1 MQMKKSESMENA
13 IIINREHKDSLFTF
27 LFNNPAALKEL
38 YSAIEGINLSPD
50 TPIDINTLTGI
61 LIRGQLNDVSFT
73 IDNRLV
79 VLIEHMS
86 TISDNLPL
94 RLLMY
99 IGRLYES
106 IIDDEKRYQRKLEKI
121 PSPEFIVLYNGKE
134 KFPDHKEL
142 RLSSAFQNTE
152 DLKLSKNKIPLE
164 LIVQV
169 YNINQG
175 YNQEILSKSK
185 TLDSYSIL
193 ISKIWEY
200 QKEKISLEES
210 LKYAIKYC
218 IENNILRDFLKRH
231 SSEVYNMLFGEWDF
245 EKEKAVAARE
255 AREDG
260 LSEGRTEGIAQ
271 GRVERDRVI
280 AMNALAKGLT
290 PELVC
295 DITGLDLETIQ
306 SLSSK

>member
-1 MQMKKSESMENA
+1 MKKSESTENT

-50 TPIDINTLTGI
+50 IPVDINTLTGI

-121 PSPEFIVLYNGKE
+121 PSPNLLFYITAKRDSL
-134 KFPDHKEL
+134 
-142 RLSSAFQNTE
+142 TI
-152 DLKLSKNKIPLE
+152 KNYIFLLLFKIP
-164 LIVQV
+164 
-169 YNINQG
+169 
-175 YNQEILSKSK
+175 
-185 TLDSYSIL
+185 
-193 ISKIWEY
+193 KI
-200 QKEKISLEES
+200 
-210 LKYAIKYC
+210 
-218 IENNILRDFLKRH
+218 
-231 SSEVYNMLFGEWDF
+231 
-245 EKEKAVAARE
+245 
-255 AREDG
+255 
-260 LSEGRTEGIAQ
+260 
-271 GRVERDRVI
+271 
-280 AMNALAKGLT
+280 
-290 PELVC
+290 
-295 DITGLDLETIQ
+295 
-306 SLSSK
+306 

>member
-1 MQMKKSESMENA
+1 MKKSESMENA

>member
-1 MQMKKSESMENA
+1 MKKSESTENT

-50 TPIDINTLTGI
+50 IPVDINTLTGI

-134 KFPDHKEL
+134 RFPDHKEL
-142 RLSSAFQNTE
+142 HLSTAFQNTE
-152 DLKLSKNKIPLE
+152 DLKLSENKIPLE

-175 YNQEILSKSK
+175 YNQQILSKSK

-210 LKYAIKYC
+210 LKSAIKYC

-245 EKEKAVAARE
+245 EKEKAVAIRE
-255 AREDG
+255 ARE
-260 LSEGRTEGIAQ
+260 EGHDSASLEIAK
-271 GRVERDRVI
+271 
-280 AMNALAKGLT
+280 NLLAEGLT
-290 PELVC
+290 PEFVKKT
-295 DITGLDLETIQ
+295 TGLDLETIQ
-306 SLSSK
+306 KLSLK

>member
-1 MQMKKSESMENA
+1 MQMKKSESTENT

-50 TPIDINTLTGI
+50 IPVDINTLTGI

-134 KFPDHKEL
+134 RFPDHKEL
-142 RLSSAFQNTE
+142 HLSTAFQNTE
-152 DLKLSKNKIPLE
+152 DLKLSENKIPLE

-175 YNQEILSKSK
+175 YNQQILSKSK

-210 LKYAIKYC
+210 LKSAIKYC

-245 EKEKAVAARE
+245 EKEKAVAIRE
-255 AREDG
+255 ARE
-260 LSEGRTEGIAQ
+260 EGHDSASLEIAK
-271 GRVERDRVI
+271 
-280 AMNALAKGLT
+280 NLLAEGLT
-290 PELVC
+290 PEFVKKT
-295 DITGLDLETIQ
+295 TGLDLETIQ
-306 SLSSK
+306 KLSLK